1 MPQDTPILAHFRND
15 YRQGELLETQL
26 PAQPFEL
33 FDQWFDAMI
42 QSKPHEATA
51 MFLAT
56 ATPTGL
62 PSLRTVLLKE
72 YNKTDGFIFFT
83 NYGSRKGNELARN
96 PQAALL
102 FYWDKL
108 EQQIRIEGKVYP
120 IEAQKSDK
128 YFESRPKDSRI
139 GAIVSPQSQIIPSR
153 QTLEEQFSKL
163 SLFYEQHPEQ
173 LLRPQNWGGYTL
185 QPTYFEFWQGR
196 SNRLH
201 DRIVYLLQDNGTWK
215 IERLAP

>member
-1 MPQDTPILAHFRND
+1 MQRDTPILAHIRND
-15 YRQGELLETQL
+15 YRQGELLEKHL

-33 FDQWFDAMI
+33 FGQWFDALLK
-42 QSKPHEATA
+42 SEPHESTA

-72 YNKTDGFIFFT
+72 YSPTEGFVFFT
-83 NYGSRKGNELARN
+83 NYSSRKGNELAQN

-108 EQQIRIEGKVYP
+108 EQQIRIEGQVVP
-120 IEAQKSDK
+120 LSDQKSDD
-128 YFESRPKDSRI
+128 YFAQRPKDSRI
-139 GAIVSPQSQIIPSR
+139 GAIASPQSQIIPSR
-153 QTLEEQFSKL
+153 EALEERFNNL
-163 SLFYEQHPEQ
+163 NLFYQQHPEQ
-173 LLRPQNWGGYTL
+173 LTRPQNWGGYAL

-201 DRIVYLLQDNGTWK
+201 DRITYTLNANNEWK

>member
-15 YRQGELLETQL
+15 YRQGELLETAI

-33 FDQWFDAMI
+33 FDQWFHAMI
-42 QSKPHEATA
+42 QSKPSEATA

-56 ATPTGL
+56 ATPTGT

-72 YNKTDGFIFFT
+72 YNTTEGFTFFT
-83 NYGSRKGNELARN
+83 NYNSRKGSELAQN

-108 EQQIRIEGKVYP
+108 EQQIRIEGKVSP
-120 IEAQKSDK
+120 IEAQKSDE

-163 SLFYEQHPEQ
+163 SFFYEQHPKK
-173 LLRPQNWGGYTL
+173 LLRPQNWGGYAL

-201 DRIVYLLQDNGTWK
+201 DRIVYRLQDNGTWK